1 MFESFYK
8 SIYKLDWQKKKWLI
22 SLLGGLTVIGIQY
35 LIDPA
40 AFKV

>member
-8 SIYKLDWQKKKWLI
+8 IHLQIRLAKKI
-22 SLLGGLTVIGIQY
+22 NSLSSRWTYSGGIQY

-40 AFKV
+40 AFF